1 MPSTEHSMQITDE
14 VEEEIAEESFVTNQ
28 ITVVWSLL
36 SLTVCLTY
44 WLQKYRFSRILPP
57 SIAAMVLGMFV
68 GLITNSIDS
77 LSPPRFSPTAFLYGL
92 LPPIVFSAGFS
103 MKKRAFF
110 KNFGSIITFAVVG
123 TVISTL
129 VFSGCTILLMKL
141 GFVDEG
147 KLGEDPQI
155 KIFLYGSLIS
165 AIDPVATLSVFSD
178 LDAPPL
184 LYNLVFGESVLNDA
198 VSIVLFRTFQ
208 GLLGAE
214 IDSHTIL
221 NLVAKFCWISFGSLL
236 VGIVVALGC
245 AFVLKR
251 FTPSEQEGGHS
262 DGVIYEIS
270 IVFMGAYLAYLL
282 AEAIS
287 FSGIVALFFSG
298 IVHAHYSFHNI
309 TSDSQVA
316 ISKVA
321 TVLGFLCEIFVFEY
335 LGLQVALIES
345 QSIDLGIL
353 ISGIPLC
360 LISRGANIFPLA
372 YLANKFRS
380 NPIPYPVQAMQFTC
394 GLRGAVSYALSAYL
408 SKLSPSDSVETGT
421 LVIVVLST
429 ILFGGM
435 TGPLM
440 RLLHLQGVED
450 HEIENLGYNDMSQN
464 PEAELQRVH
473 REGNDHGGRD
483 KSLESRWEL
492 IDNRFLKPYFGG
504 RSPDANHEENGL
516 LRSVSS
522 EHLENH
528 GE

>member
-1 MPSTEHSMQITDE
+1 
-14 VEEEIAEESFVTNQ
+14 
-28 ITVVWSLL
+28 
-36 SLTVCLTY
+36 
-44 WLQKYRFSRILPP
+44 
-57 SIAAMVLGMFV
+57 MVLGMFV
-68 GLITNSIDS
+68 GLIINSIDS
-77 LSPPRFSPTAFLYGL
+77 LSPPKFSPTAFLYGL
-92 LPPIVFSAGFS
+92 LPPIVFAAGFS

-110 KNFGSIITFAVVG
+110 QNFGSIVTFAVVG

-129 VFSGCTILLMKL
+129 IFSGCTILLMMI

-147 KLGEDPQI
+147 KLGSDPKI

-178 LDAPPL
+178 MEAPPL

-198 VSIVLFRTFQ
+198 VAIVLFRTFQ

-214 IDSHTIL
+214 IHSNTIFHL
-221 NLVAKFCWISFGSLL
+221 IAKFCWISLGSLL
-236 VGIVVALGC
+236 VGIIVALGC

-251 FTPSEQEGGHS
+251 FTPDRHEGHS

-298 IVHAHYSFHNI
+298 IVHGHYSFHNI
-309 TSDSQVA
+309 SSESQIA

-321 TVLGFLCEIFVFEY
+321 NMLAFLCEIFVFEY
-335 LGLQVALIES
+335 LGLQVALIKS
-345 QSIDLGIL
+345 QSIDVGIL

-360 LISRGANIFPLA
+360 LLSRGANIYPLA
-372 YLANKFRS
+372 YLANKFRTH
-380 NPIPYPVQAMQFTC
+380 PIPFRVQTMQFTC
-394 GLRGAVSYALSAYL
+394 GLRGAVAYALSAYL
-408 SKLSPSDSVETGT
+408 SNLSPSDSVATGT

-429 ILFGGM
+429 IIFGGM

-440 RLLHLQGVED
+440 RFLNLQGMED
-450 HEIENLGYNDMSQN
+450 HQIQDLGYNNIDRGT
-464 PEAELQRVH
+464 EAEMQRIN
-473 REGNDHGGRD
+473 REEEED
-483 KSLESRWEL
+483 KSMEARWEV

-504 RSPDANHEENGL
+504 RSQPATPEDDEL
-516 LRSVSS
+516 LRSVSP
-522 EHLENH
+522 ENH
-528 GE
+528 DI